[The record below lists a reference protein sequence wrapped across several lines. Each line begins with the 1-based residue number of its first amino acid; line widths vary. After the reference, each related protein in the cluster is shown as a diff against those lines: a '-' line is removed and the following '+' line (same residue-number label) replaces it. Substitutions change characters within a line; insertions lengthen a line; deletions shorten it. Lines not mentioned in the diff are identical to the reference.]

1 MSTQLQA
8 IHTRLQDDM
17 GRAMANLM
25 TTRLGLIVSAKL
37 TDGGKDM
44 EIAVDV
50 INGSNPDDRGL
61 DLITC
66 RYALSAITQHLKG
79 LLSYY
84 LDDESVPEEDKTEWR
99 RLYATMQ
106 SDGL

>member
-1 MSTQLQA
+1 MSTKLQA

-25 TTRLGLIVSAKL
+25 TTRLGLIVSTKP

-50 INGSNPDDRGL
+50 INGSDPDNRAL

-66 RYALSAITQHLKG
+66 RYALPAIAEHLKG

-99 RLYATMQ
+99 SLYATMQ
-106 SDGL
+106 SNGL

>member
-1 MSTQLQA
+1 MSNLKQA

-25 TTRLGLIVSAKL
+25 TTRMGLIVSTKP

-50 INGSNPDDRGL
+50 INGSDPDDRGL

-66 RYALSAITQHLKG
+66 RYALSAIAEHLKG

-106 SDGL
+106 AKGM

>member
-1 MSTQLQA
+1 MSTKLQA

-25 TTRLGLIVSAKL
+25 TTRMGLIVSAKL
-37 TDGGKDM
+37 IDGGKDM

-50 INGSNPDDRGL
+50 INGSNPDDREL

-66 RYALSAITQHLKG
+66 RYALSAITQRLKG

-84 LDDESVPEEDKTEWR
+84 LDDESVPEEDKSEWR
-99 RLYATMQ
+99 SLYATMQ
-106 SDGL
+106 DGDL

>member
-1 MSTQLQA
+1 MSTKLQA

-25 TTRLGLIVSAKL
+25 TTRMGLIVSAKL
-37 TDGGKDM
+37 IDGGKDM

-50 INGSNPDDRGL
+50 INGSDPDDRGL

-66 RYALSAITQHLKG
+66 RYALSAIAEHLKG

-84 LDDESVPEEDKTEWR
+84 LDDESVPEEDKSEWR
-99 RLYATMQ
+99 SLYEEMRANN
-106 SDGL
+106 L